1 MSLADAVNAAA
12 RRVPVRA
19 VYALGLVPLALLVG
33 RGVTGDLGVDPV
45 KTIEH
50 DLGLRALQFL
60 LLGLCI
66 TPLRRFAGVNL
77 LRFRRAL
84 GLTAFLYVALHLAVW
99 LLLDLQLRWSEI
111 GADLV
116 KRPYIVLGMA
126 GFAVLVP
133 LALTSTDSAVR
144 RMGAAAWRRLHRLTY
159 AAVLLGAAHY
169 LILVKAW
176 PIEPIL
182 YALAAVALVL
192 LRLWPSARRR
202 VAAQG

>member
-1 MSLADAVNAAA
+1 MAPAAAVNAAA
-12 RRVPVRA
+12 RRVPVPA
-19 VYALGLVPLALLVG
+19 IYALGLVPLAVLVG
-33 RGVTGDLGVDPV
+33 RGVMGDLGVDPV

-66 TPLRRFAGVNL
+66 TPLRRLAGINL
-77 LRFRRAL
+77 IRFRRAL
-84 GLTAFLYVALHLAVW
+84 GLTAFLYVALHLAIW
-99 LLLDLQLRWSEI
+99 LLLDMQLRWVEI

-116 KRPYIVLGMA
+116 RRPYIVLGMA

-159 AAVLLGAAHY
+159 VAVLLGAAHY
-169 LILVKAW
+169 LVLVKAW

-182 YALAAVALVL
+182 YALAAAGLVL
-192 LRLWPSARRR
+192 LRLWPAARRR
-202 VAAQG
+202 AAA